1 MDAISGTPD
10 TWIPKTAKE
19 WNHWLVR
26 EEQKTFA
33 AYRGKPSL
41 LIADYHRERAIAR
54 DYEGREVL
62 ELLQNASD
70 QAAELGQPGRVL
82 IELTQAGLVVANT
95 GLPFSVGGVA
105 SLQTSHLSP
114 KRRKRRSLIGNKGL
128 GFRSILNWSRT
139 PIILSGSLSMA
150 FCVEH
155 AEQRLEALIDGH
167 AELAQLVA
175 EEQQE
180 SSGLI
185 MPLLAF
191 PLYSENG
198 DVAARLA
205 DDRAREL
212 FDRCETL
219 LIEQYDTV
227 IGMPFDSE
235 NAYEAAKLQIKELRP
250 EL

>member
-1 MDAISGTPD
+1 MDVISGTPD

-19 WNHWLVR
+19 WNDWLVR

-114 KRRKRRSLIGNKGL
+114 KRRKRRSLIG
-128 GFRSILNWSRT
+128 FRSILNWSRT

-175 EEQQE
+175 EEQQGGD
-180 SSGLI
+180 GLTP
-185 MPLLAF
+185 PLLAF

-205 DDRAREL
+205 DDRARGL

-235 NAYEAAKLQIKELRP
+235 NAYEAAKLQIK
-250 EL
+250 